1 MEYLELLRRLEELI
15 KAPSYR
21 ILGKL
26 KDTPLLWTS
35 TEGAFNLSV
44 LRGDKLDRITK
55 GPIAGSANP
64 KSQLDYVPV
73 IRDVERG
80 KELHSIFVVNLKG
93 EEYELASP
101 KMRITSIAYDEKSVV
116 FTGSS
121 QNSTALYIVEDG
133 KLRKVV
139 DVPPI
144 SVVTDVN
151 GDHIA
156 GFGVFTR
163 RFRSSEVFLAD
174 KSGEV
179 KVIGGPAGRVAAE
192 PSEKAYSPDSPQSE
206 DILYYSFIF

>member
-21 ILGKL
+21 IVGKL

-64 KSQLDYVPV
+64 KSQLDYVPI

-121 QNSTALYIVEDG
+121 QNSTALYIVEGG

-139 DVPPI
+139 DTPPI

-163 RFRSSEVFLAD
+163 RFRSSEIFLAD

-179 KVIGGPAGRVAAE
+179 KVITPKEGSVNVAN
-192 PSEKAYSPDSPQSE
+192 
-206 DILYYSFIF
+206 